1 VILTFGTTISMAL
14 EAAEQLARDGVS
26 VKVVN
31 ARFLKPMDE
40 AMLHELLES
49 RLPILTIEEAVLQ
62 GGFGSSVL
70 EFAHDHGYHQAVIE
84 RMGIPDR
91 FIEHG
96 SVSEL
101 LDEIGLT
108 AAHVADRIKTIMP
121 RKQKRA

>member
-1 VILTFGTTISMAL
+1 MRLRPLRPEDTPDLLAYRGD
-14 EAAEQLARDGVS
+14 AEVC
-26 VKVVN
+26 
-31 ARFLKPMDE
+31 RFLPFEPMDE
-40 AMLHELLES
+40 AVLLELLES

-62 GGFGSSVL
+62 GGFGSAVL
-70 EFAHDHGYHQAVIE
+70 EFAHDRGYHQAVIE

-101 LDEIGLT
+101 LREIGLT
-108 AAHVADRIKTIMP
+108 AAHIVARIKTMAP